1 MASSSQPCAVSEC
14 KRPSRALCNCCQQYL
29 CRDHLKQHDDLID
42 AQLPHLADKI
52 NVLSDQFN
60 NSTLLESSGLTELNR
75 WREDAHKTVD
85 QFYERKCQQFRQVVQ
100 ERQNKQRKELDR
112 MRSNMNELIR
122 EQEATQVQINSM
134 TESIRSFEQDINNLQ
149 HIHFKINPLVIDDN
163 LISIPQE
170 TTSRDLLHE
179 PPRHQTMQ
187 STSNIVSNNDRHL
200 PANQKRNPSF
210 PGKETRGFQIS
221 RFLVTIMDHI

>member
-1 MASSSQPCAVSEC
+1 MASSSQTCAVSEC
-14 KRPSRALCNCCQQYL
+14 KRSSRALCNCCQQYL

-42 AQLPHLADKI
+42 AQLPYLADQI
-52 NVLSDQFN
+52 NALSDQFN

-112 MRSNMNELIR
+112 MRSNMNELVR

-149 HIHFKINPLVIDDN
+149 HVHFNINPLVIDDN

-179 PPRHQTMQ
+179 PPQHQTMQ

-210 PGKETRGFQIS
+210 PGKENRGFQIS
-221 RFLVTIMDHI
+221 RFLVTIMDYI